1 MPNGQSTGNA
11 APKPFMGRDFL
22 LTSPTARHLYH
33 DVAAS
38 LPIIDYHCH
47 LSPEM
52 IARDHRFET
61 ITELWL
67 GGDHYKWRAM
77 RANGVEEKF
86 ITGDASDREKFKM
99 WADTV
104 PYTMRNP
111 LYHWTHMELRSAFG
125 IEDIL
130 SPETADDIYDRCN
143 ALLQHPDMTA
153 RGLMKRYKVETVCTT
168 DDPVDS
174 LEYHLAIAADPT
186 FDIKVL
192 PTWRPDKAMTI
203 AAGSDHAD
211 YLAYINRLAEV
222 SGMVINSFD
231 SLIAALRSRHDFF
244 HESGCR
250 LADHGVT
257 AFPYA
262 SVTHAEASALFARVL
277 AREPLNEHEAEQL
290 TTAIFLEL
298 CRMNHESDWAQQF
311 HFGPMRNVNTRARIT
326 LGPDTGFDTIGDFR
340 AAEKIAAFL
349 DALDRD
355 DTLARTIL
363 YNLNPADNTWVA
375 AMIANFQDGRVP
387 GKIQMGSGWWFND
400 QLDGM
405 RRQIDALSLQGLLS
419 RFVGMLT
426 DSRSFLS
433 YPRHDYFR
441 RLLCEMIGTDVD
453 RGLLPASEMP
463 RIERMVADICH
474 DNAARYFR
482 F

>member
-1 MPNGQSTGNA
+1 MTYVNHHA
-11 APKPFMGRDFL
+11 VPFMDRDFL
-22 LTSPTARHLYH
+22 LTTPTARHLYH

-52 IARDHRFET
+52 IARDHQFAN

-77 RANGVEEKF
+77 RANGVEERF
-86 ITGDASDREKFKM
+86 ITGDASDRDKFMM
-99 WADTV
+99 WAETV

-130 SPETADDIYDRCN
+130 SPDTAADIYDRCN
-143 ALLQHPDMTA
+143 EQLRRPDMTA
-153 RGLMKRYKVETVCTT
+153 RGLMRKYGVEVVCTT

-174 LEYHLAIAADPT
+174 LEYHLQIAADPT

-203 AAGSDHAD
+203 SSGTDHAD
-211 YLAYINRLAEV
+211 YLAYLRKLSEV
-222 SGMVINSFD
+222 SGVEIR
-231 SLIAALRSRHDFF
+231 SLADLYAALRVRHDFF
-244 HESGCR
+244 HEAGCR

-257 AFPYA
+257 RFPFA
-262 SVTHAEASALFARVL
+262 HVTTEEASTLFDSVL
-277 AREPLNEHEAEQL
+277 RGEPLTAHEAEQL

-298 CRMNHESDWAQQF
+298 CRMNHASDWAQQF
-311 HFGPMRNVNTRARIT
+311 HFGPMRNVNTRARLS

-340 AAEKIAAFL
+340 AAESIAAFL
-349 DALDRD
+349 DTLDRD

-375 AMIANFQDGRVP
+375 AMLANFQDGRIP

-405 RRQIDALSLQGLLS
+405 RHQMEALSLQGLLS

-441 RLLCEMIGTDVD
+441 RLLCEIIGRDVD
-453 RGLLPASEMP
+453 SGMLPVSEMP
-463 RIERMVADICH
+463 RIERMVSDICH